1 MVAIVSSATVR
12 GAAAFQMDVAVLRVL
27 RERLPAI
34 ATTTMAAVVEEVKG
48 TDLHKV
54 TLTPE
59 AAKRL
64 DLKTS
69 AVLANGAGRVIP
81 YAAVLYSPDGETWAV
96 AYDLV
101 LYNAVYVGAAFV
113 CAAAAR
119 RAADDRLAWWS
130 MTAALVLGVV
140 GNLVYSLAIAPMPE
154 EPFPSI
160 ADACY
165 LGFYLPLYV
174 TLIGLIRARVPRF
187 HASMWLD
194 GVVGALGAGAVAVA
208 VLLGP
213 ALESPKAG
221 SPR

>member
-1 MVAIVSSATVR
+1 MEPGTAPADVR
-12 GAAAFQMDVAVLRVL
+12 RVRSTRHAAAPSRRALGLTLAALALF
-27 RERLPAI
+27 
-34 ATTTMAAVVEEVKG
+34 ATGVW
-48 TDLHKV
+48 
-54 TLTPE
+54 
-59 AAKRL
+59 
-64 DLKTS
+64 
-69 AVLANGAGRVIP
+69 GR
-81 YAAVLYSPDGETWAV
+81 PDGETWAV

-140 GNLVYSLAIAPMPE
+140 GNLVYSLAVAPMPE

-160 ADACY
+160 ANACY

-194 GVVGALGAGAVAVA
+194 GVVGALVRA
-208 VLLGP
+208 P
-213 ALESPKAG
+213 SRSPSCWARPWRSPRAG